1 MTVWNSTTSFVT
13 SIKSQQVR
21 DMTTQPE
28 FIVTL
33 SISERHIA
41 DLPDTFTDDHDV
53 ITEEV
58 IALCDLLCKPSG
70 YTPSGK
76 VTYATRL
83 TQRQVALLLPV
94 IQSEI
99 IDKYD
104 DLADCCD
111 DADGRREYRTAARYW
126 RKKHSELS
134 AALALRA

>member
-1 MTVWNSTTSFVT
+1 M
-13 SIKSQQVR
+13 R
-21 DMTTQPE
+21 DMTANSM
-28 FIVTL
+28 IIITL

-41 DLPDTFTDDHDV
+41 DLPDTIYDEDNDV
-53 ITEEV
+53 LTEEV

-83 TQRQVALLLPV
+83 SQRQVALLLPI

-104 DLADCCD
+104 DLGDCCD

>member
-1 MTVWNSTTSFVT
+1 MTAHT
-13 SIKSQQVR
+13 
-21 DMTTQPE
+21 M
-28 FIVTL
+28 FITTL

-41 DLPDTFTDDHDV
+41 DLPDTHCDDHDV
-53 ITEEV
+53 ITAEV

-83 TQRQVALLLPV
+83 SARQVALLLPV

-111 DADGRREYRTAARYW
+111 DSGGRREYQTSARYW
-126 RKKHSELS
+126 RRKHTELS
-134 AALALRA
+134 AALELRA

>member
-1 MTVWNSTTSFVT
+1 M
-13 SIKSQQVR
+13 R
-21 DMTTQPE
+21 DMTANSM
-28 FIVTL
+28 IIITL

-41 DLPDTFTDDHDV
+41 DLPDTIYDEDNDV
-53 ITEEV
+53 LTEEV

-83 TQRQVALLLPV
+83 SQRQVALLLPV

>member
-1 MTVWNSTTSFVT
+1 MTANSM
-13 SIKSQQVR
+13 I
-21 DMTTQPE
+21 
-28 FIVTL
+28 IITL

-41 DLPDTFTDDHDV
+41 DLPDTIYDEDNDV
-53 ITEEV
+53 LTEEV

-83 TQRQVALLLPV
+83 SQRQVALLLPV